1 MRAGRVGGAAPA
13 NDAVDD
19 EYRDSSFASFGRV
32 WLRRRLEF
40 ARFPLLPVSI
50 VLLSDHALGD
60 IIARYEHD
68 RVSGVVALSLLP
80 RSRLGDVV
88 PRRQRLEE
96 PEVLEMP
103 APWCDAPA
111 RRLDSLVQLQ
121 CTADER
127 PGGYAQGRT
136 LRNGGTTLALRL
148 VDQSTEPGAGGPG
161 GEAAREIR
169 TRLLGPHGLRVTH
182 HLRWVP
188 GEPALR
194 VWVEVENTGDRPLDI
209 EALSSF
215 SLDGITP
222 FHRADASGR
231 LWLHRFRGGWSSEGR
246 LESAPVESLHLERG
260 WQGHSVNVERFG
272 QVGSLPARGFF
283 PCAVIE
289 DIAAKVTWAAQLAWP
304 GSWQMEVYRQ
314 GDCLAFSGGLA
325 DREFG
330 HWVKRLEPG
339 ARLESPRALV
349 TVADGGL
356 DEACDRLIAARER
369 ALPTPPAGEEAL
381 PVVFNEFC
389 TSWGDPRPEGILA
402 AAERL
407 RGTAVKYFV
416 IDAGW
421 YADLGRLWFSAHGDW
436 EPGRDRFPKGIEA
449 VADQL
454 RARGFV
460 PGLWFEW
467 ETCGRDSATFRDE
480 ALLLRRD
487 QAPVTVADRR
497 FLDLRL
503 PATRERLRTR
513 VLDLLAAGGFGYVKF
528 DYNETLGLGVD
539 GAESPGEGLRQVM
552 LATGE
557 LYAEVRRRLPDLVV
571 ELCASGGHRLEPS
584 LLGEAHMG
592 SFSDAHETPELPIIA
607 AGLHRLVP
615 VRQLQVWVV
624 LRPGASLGRLRYALA
639 AGFLGRMC
647 LSGDV
652 CGLSAAQWAELRGA
666 LELYARAAPLL
677 REGVTRRHGP
687 PVPAWRHPTGW
698 QVVYRAARDSS
709 RLLVVAHAFGDD
721 VPAEVDLELPA
732 GDWRILG
739 EMGDAISVVARGAGS
754 ASPLPGEIT
763 RGGGLAALKPETL
776 VARRL
781 LWRPAGAFSAAVAL
795 LERAG

>member
-1 MRAGRVGGAAPA
+1 VPIA
-13 NDAVDD
+13 
-19 EYRDSSFASFGRV
+19 
-32 WLRRRLEF
+32 
-40 ARFPLLPVSI
+40 LLA
-50 VLLSDHALGD
+50 DHVLGD
-60 IIARYEHD
+60 TVARYEHD
-68 RVSGVVALSLLP
+68 PVSGVVALSLLP
-80 RSRLGDVV
+80 RTRFGDVV
-88 PRRQRLEE
+88 PRRARLEE

-111 RRLDSLVQLQ
+111 RRLDSLVQIQ
-121 CTADER
+121 CAIDER

-148 VDQSTEPGAGGPG
+148 EGQETVPGTAADG
-161 GEAAREIR
+161 GEPAREIV
-169 TRLLGPHGLRVTH
+169 TRLQGPHDLRVVH
-182 HLRWVP
+182 HLRWTP
-188 GEPALR
+188 GEPALT
-194 VWVEVENTGDRPLDI
+194 VWVEVENQGSRSVHI
-209 EALSSF
+209 ESLSSF

-222 FHRADASGR
+222 FHRADAPGR

-272 QVGSLPARGFF
+272 QVGSLPSRGFF
-283 PCAVIE
+283 PCAVVE
-289 DIAAKVTWAAQLAWP
+289 DIAAKVTWAAQLVWP

-330 HWVKRLEPG
+330 HWVKRLAAG
-339 ARLESPRALV
+339 ARMESPRALV

-356 DEACDRLIAARER
+356 DEVCDRLILARER
-369 ALPTPPAGEEAL
+369 ALPAPPAGEESL

-436 EPGRDRFPKGIEA
+436 TPGRDRFPAGIAA

-467 ETCGRDSATFRDE
+467 ETCGRDSETFRE
-480 ALLLRRD
+480 ESLLLRRD
-487 QAPVTVADRR
+487 GVPVTVSDRR
-497 FLDLRL
+497 FLDLRQ
-503 PATRERLRTR
+503 PAVRERLRSR

-539 GAESPGEGLRQVM
+539 GTESPGEGLRQVM

-584 LLGEAHMG
+584 LLAEAHMG

-624 LRPGASLGRLRYALA
+624 LRPTANERRLRYALA
-639 AGFLGRMC
+639 SGFLGRMC

-652 CGLSAAQWAELRGA
+652 CGLSAAHWGETRAA
-666 LELYARAAPLL
+666 LSLYAEAAPLL
-677 REGVTRRHGP
+677 RDGVTRRFGP

-698 QVVYRAARDSS
+698 QVVFRSARDRS
-709 RLLVVAHAFGDD
+709 RLLVVAHAFADD
-721 VPAEVDLELPA
+721 VPSEVDLELPA
-732 GDWRILG
+732 GEWRVRGELG
-739 EMGDAISVVARGAGS
+739 GAIGVVSRGAGS
-754 ASPLPGEIT
+754 ASPMPGEIS
-763 RGGGLAALKPETL
+763 RSGGVAALRPETL
-776 VARRL
+776 VAKRI
-781 LWRPAGAFSAAVAL
+781 LWRPDGAFSAAVAL